1 MGGAIING
9 RDLMAQVGGAICI
22 SESNFSLSLS
32 FHFSLSLARH
42 V

>member
-22 SESNFSLSLS
+22 SESNFSLSL
-32 FHFSLSLARH
+32 FPFISLFL
-42 V
+42 